1 MIPRRSLGLFLDKL
15 VRLPLSYLVLIYTS
29 KVYSPR
35 DFGAL
40 SLAIAISSIL
50 FVITDCGVTQYL
62 IEASSKQDQDKAI
75 DIASAVA
82 IRALANLV
90 LLTLLLVILMTA
102 ANRLVI
108 AILVLLTLSNLVM
121 TYPLCLRQG
130 MLDRKEYISIAA
142 SDNLSSW
149 ALQVFKYLFAF
160 LGLNIA
166 FQAIAQLVASLF
178 QALLL
183 IKRSSIL
190 GLNWCAL
197 NYNAIISTLNKSK
210 HYLLSSIVVF
220 AYVKADQLI
229 LSAFHGLAN
238 LASYSLAVMVVEST
252 MIFFPVILSIF
263 SSKICDN
270 SARIAK
276 KTLKILNRYLI
287 LTSCALFAV
296 SILFA
301 CIGVPLLFGS
311 KYANLNINILF
322 LSPCILITAI
332 TSSLI
337 LQMQHERMSK
347 KILGANSVAAIVS
360 LTLSVPM
367 IYYGS
372 GVGASIATTLSSAT
386 LPIALLLFG
395 GNQNRYNI
403 SRLAI

>member
-15 VRLPLSYLVLIYTS
+15 IRLPLSYLVLIYTS
-29 KVYSPR
+29 KIYSPR

-50 FVITDCGVTQYL
+50 SVVTDCGVTQYL
-62 IEASSKQDQDKAI
+62 IEASSKQHQDKAI
-75 DIASAVA
+75 DIASALA
-82 IRALANLV
+82 IRALANLI
-90 LLTLLLVILMTA
+90 LLTILLVILMATA
-102 ANRLVI
+102 NKLVI

-130 MLDRKEYISIAA
+130 MLDRKEYTSIAV
-142 SDNLSSW
+142 SDNVSSW
-149 ALQVFKYLFAF
+149 TLQGTKYLFAL

-166 FQAIAQLVASLF
+166 FQAIAQLAASLV
-178 QALLL
+178 QSLLL

-190 GLNWCAL
+190 ALNWRAL
-197 NYNAIISTLNKSK
+197 NNGVVINTLNKSK
-210 HYLLSSIVVF
+210 HYLLSSVVVF

-252 MIFFPVILSIF
+252 MILFPVILSIF
-263 SSKICDN
+263 SSKICDK
-270 SARIAK
+270 SARSARK
-276 KTLKILNRYLI
+276 SLKILNRYLI
-287 LTSCALFAV
+287 LTGCALFTL

-301 CIGVPLLFGS
+301 CIGVPLLFGT
-311 KYANLNINILF
+311 KYANLNINIMF

-386 LPIALLLFG
+386 IPIALLTFG

-403 SRLAI
+403 SRLAV